1 MQDLSLMVNMSH
13 ENEKYG
19 PSPEPF
25 AESFKAKGIDRG
37 RSNTPDHGK
46 DALDPG
52 PDMEPEV

>member
-1 MQDLSLMVNMSH
+1 MVNMSH